1 VSRSLRLVCAYLVAL
16 LLLPA
21 AGVAK
26 EHRDSATRARH
37 SVVTILAGEKQGTGF
52 AFQRPGELL
61 TNAHVVKGYRHVDVV
76 LADGSRVRGD
86 VAALDTVH
94 DLATVKAP
102 IDLRPLLPA
111 RRRPAVGSRVVAIG
125 SPLGLSGSVS
135 EGIVSAV
142 RRRPGQGLSI
152 QTDVAVNP
160 GNSGGPLLDTRGR
173 VLGVTT
179 SRAAAGISFAVPIA
193 YASQLP
199 QHPVSSS
206 SDNGGLSLLWISA
219 AALLFLVLAA
229 IAVVLLM
236 RRRRR
241 PAAPVEVRIRPGAS
255 VSPPI
260 RHEPEPRVEL
270 KPRPE

>member
-1 VSRSLRLVCAYLVAL
+1 VSRTYRVVCASLVAL
-16 LLLPA
+16 FLVPA
-21 AGVAK
+21 AAQAK
-26 EHRDSATRARH
+26 EHRDPTTRARR

-52 AFQRPGELL
+52 AFRQSGELV
-61 TNAHVVKGYRHVDVV
+61 TNAHVVGSARRVDVV
-76 LADGSRVRGD
+76 LANGSRVEGE
-86 VAALDTVH
+86 VTALDKVH

-102 IDLRPLLPA
+102 IDLTPLRAARKRP
-111 RRRPAVGSRVVAIG
+111 RVRSDVVAIG

-142 RRRPGQGLSI
+142 RRRPGEGLSI

-193 YASQLP
+193 YATQLP
-199 QHPVSSS
+199 QHPVSAAPS
-206 SDNGGLSLLWISA
+206 GGLSLLWISA
-219 AALLFLVLAA
+219 AALLALVLAA
-229 IAVVLLM
+229 MALVLV
-236 RRRRR
+236 RRRRQR
-241 PAAPVEVRIRPGAS
+241 PAPPVEVQIRPGAN
-255 VSPPI
+255 VEPPA